1 MGNQPHLLDLAIPFI
16 YDEGRVSR
24 YLIVNEVFYLR
35 NKKYFYTII
44 GAVLSILV
52 AFSYTLIQN
61 YELKQKLDK
70 EKEQTLML
78 ESEKDYQQMVSF
90 YKQRSQGNKPQASGY
105 VIRKKA
111 KKLAKQFEKESEGRF
126 KEEWGRFL
134 VRESLRNDVDPY
146 IVYELLRVET
156 GNKFEPTLVGPET
169 KYGRAYGMAQF
180 MENTAPWIAE
190 MAGMKYESKE
200 QLFDPYYA
208 IQLSVV
214 YLDYLHAKYND
225 WNKALTAYHR
235 GIYGLEK
242 YIQKEGHAKS
252 WYAKEIQEK
261 AEEQELIAVGKK

>member
-1 MGNQPHLLDLAIPFI
+1 MSKYLL
-16 YDEGRVSR
+16 
-24 YLIVNEVFYLR
+24 VNEVFLLK
-35 NKKYFYTII
+35 NKKYLYMLTGTI
-44 GAVLSILV
+44 LSLIA
-52 AFSYTLIQN
+52 AFSYTLFQN
-61 YELKQKLDK
+61 HELKEDLEK
-70 EKEQTLML
+70 EKAETLML

-90 YKQRSQGNKPQASGY
+90 YKQKGKEDKPQKSGY

-111 KKLAKQFEKESEGRF
+111 EKLSKQFKKESDGRF
-126 KEEWGRFL
+126 KEEWGKFL
-134 VRESLRNDVDPY
+134 VREALRNDVDPY

-156 GNKFEPTLVGPET
+156 GNKFDPTLVGPET

-208 IQLSVV
+208 IQLSIV
-214 YLDYLHAKYND
+214 YLDYLHAKYDD
-225 WNKALTAYHR
+225 WDKALTAYHR